1 MKRYRHVFFDLD
13 HTLWDMRTNSRDTLR
28 ELHGEMDLAARGV
41 EDVNGFIE
49 AYEEIN
55 EGLWRRYENGT
66 IDKSVL
72 RVLRFRNTL
81 LRFGVRNDTLASEL
95 GQAYL
100 GRCPRRSSLNPGV
113 SQFLDSVGQRY
124 AMHVI
129 TNGFAEVQHLK
140 LASSGITDRFQVVLT
155 SEEAGARKPDP
166 HIFLEAMRRARCRPD
181 EALMV
186 GDNALADMAGARG
199 VRMDHAHYT
208 GAGDEPDPQATY
220 RIAHFDELRVMLL

>member
-13 HTLWDMRTNSRDTLR
+13 HTLWDLRTNARDTLR
-28 ELHGEMDLAARGV
+28 ELHAELDLPSHGV
-41 EDVNGFIE
+41 EDVAEFIE

-81 LRFGVRNDTLASEL
+81 LRFGVRNEALASEL
-95 GQAYL
+95 GHAYL
-100 GRCPRRSSLNPGV
+100 GRCPRRRALNPGV
-113 SQFLDSVGQRY
+113 QELLDAIGSRY
-124 AMHVI
+124 QMHVI

-140 LASSGITDRFQVVLT
+140 LASSGIAHRFQVVLT

-166 HIFLEAMRRARCRPD
+166 RIFLEAMRRAGSGPD
-181 EALMV
+181 ESLMV
-186 GDNALADMAGARG
+186 GDNVLADMAGARS

-208 GAGDEPDPQATY
+208 GSGDPADPHATY
-220 RIAHFDELRVMLL
+220 RIAHFNELRTMLL